1 MIFNVITGN
10 PTITKQ
16 ANGRYQ
22 VLYHHPSIGK
32 IENFT
37 DLTLE
42 EVEKLPFVNPTV
54 LALLN

>member
-1 MIFNVITGN
+1 MNFNFITGN

-16 ANGRYQ
+16 ANGKYQ
-22 VLYHHPSIGK
+22 VLYAQPPIGK
-32 IENFT
+32 IKNFT

-42 EVEKLPFVNPTV
+42 EVKKLPFVNPTV